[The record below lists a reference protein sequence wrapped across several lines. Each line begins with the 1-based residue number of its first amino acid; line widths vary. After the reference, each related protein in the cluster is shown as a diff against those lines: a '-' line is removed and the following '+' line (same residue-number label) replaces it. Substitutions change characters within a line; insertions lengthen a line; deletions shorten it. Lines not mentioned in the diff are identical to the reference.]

1 VAAAAASSAVV
12 VIAVGTELGV
22 VAVAGERTSLVAY
35 TAAWVVAV
43 VDLGGL
49 VCLQKLK
56 DRRAHV
62 AARVAVAVAAVYV
75 DPAGS
80 HQRSSRLVPCTALR
94 SSARSWELEQKP
106 SPLQLWPRWPRL

>member
-80 HQRSSRLVPCTALR
+80 HQSLVPCTALR